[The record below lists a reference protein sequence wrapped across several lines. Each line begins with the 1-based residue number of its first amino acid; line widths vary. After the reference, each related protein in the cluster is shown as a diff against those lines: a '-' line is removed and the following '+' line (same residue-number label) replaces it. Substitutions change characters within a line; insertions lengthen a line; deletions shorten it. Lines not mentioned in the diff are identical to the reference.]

1 MDANRAGGG
10 YSIVMGIL
18 SCQQGPEGGPQFQI
32 IGLAAELAPG
42 RVKRCEMP
50 FNRMI
55 YALLHAT
62 WRIAHERPATAFF
75 RVDVPEGPD
84 SI

>member
-1 MDANRAGGG
+1 
-10 YSIVMGIL
+10 MGIL

-42 RVKRCEMP
+42 RGVVEMP

-55 YALLHAT
+55 YAY
-62 WRIAHERPATAFF
+62 
-75 RVDVPEGPD
+75 
-84 SI
+84 